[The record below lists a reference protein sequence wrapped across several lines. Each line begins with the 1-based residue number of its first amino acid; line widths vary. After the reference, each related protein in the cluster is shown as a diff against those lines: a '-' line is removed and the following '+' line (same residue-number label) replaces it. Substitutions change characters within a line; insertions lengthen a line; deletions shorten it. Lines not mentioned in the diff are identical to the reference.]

1 MLIDTFDGAKPRFL
15 NRGKKRRSVSTLSI
29 PRASDRGVE
38 WVDYINKAMSK
49 AVYEKLEDGTYSG
62 KIPQTPGVI
71 AFGETLYQC
80 QEELK
85 SALEGWLIVKIRHG
99 DKLPVIEGINLNK
112 KIPVLKEAVV
122 HG

>member
-1 MLIDTFDGAKPRFL
+1 MI
-15 NRGKKRRSVSTLSI
+15 I
-29 PRASDRGVE
+29 E
-38 WVDYINKAMSK
+38 YINKAMSK
-49 AVYEKLEDGTYSG
+49 AVYEKLDDDTYSG
-62 KIPQTPGVI
+62 KISQTPGVI

-80 QEELK
+80 QEELM
-85 SALEGWLIVKIRHG
+85 SVLEGWIIVKIRHG

>member
-1 MLIDTFDGAKPRFL
+1 MLI
-15 NRGKKRRSVSTLSI
+15 
-29 PRASDRGVE
+29 E
-38 WVDYINKAMSK
+38 YINKAMSK
-49 AVYEKLEDGTYSG
+49 AIYEKLEDGTYSG

-71 AFGETLYQC
+71 AFSETLYQC

-85 SALEGWLIVKIRHG
+85 STLEGWLIVKIRHG

-112 KIPVLKEAVV
+112 KIHVLKEAVI